1 MIGNIT
7 SKNILYHYTKT
18 SSQPARRLL
27 WTAKSNALPFYVMVL
42 SAHGSVGHML
52 THLVEIFLL
61 HAKARLSK
69 VEGSP
74 AGVFNVL
81 RH

>member
-7 SKNILYHYTKT
+7 SKNILYHFTKT

-42 SAHGSVGHML
+42 SAHGSVGHIIYVD
-52 THLVEIFLL
+52 TPGRNIPSPCQGQAVQGGG
-61 HAKARLSK
+61 LS
-69 VEGSP
+69 SWS
-74 AGVFNVL
+74 F
-81 RH
+81 